1 MITHPRKLR
10 FKVTFKNPLAEKL
23 KEKHESSTIKLHASK
38 NHLKS
43 IESSRS
49 EQE

>member
-23 KEKHESSTIKLHASK
+23 KEKHESSTLKSHASK
-38 NHLKS
+38 NQLKS
-43 IESSRS
+43 IDSNRS
-49 EQE
+49 VQE

>member
-23 KEKHESSTIKLHASK
+23 KEKHESSTLKPQVSK
-38 NHLKS
+38 SELKS
-43 IESSRS
+43 PPSNRS
-49 EQE
+49 TQE